1 MKFLIKRYGTS
12 IKINIFDKIIILLT
26 VICFCATLTFSFISY
41 YSSWKNNVE
50 SIENNLEEFSN
61 NTKLLIEEYLDK
73 NFKILD
79 YIAGFEEIYKMDW
92 KEQYEFLISKT
103 KNLDFNHYIIMDML
117 GQGHYTN
124 TGEIKNQINEEFYGD
139 IIFNEEFLSE
149 PFLQVNENRSIT
161 TLSVSIYDKENEKVG
176 ALCGVIDLSK
186 INKLFEYKT
195 IGKGGYCFLINREG
209 YYVSHTNME
218 YVHKRK
224 NIFNDSMID
233 ENNNIEFLKYVTNI
247 NKSLLGNVILN
258 NNVYYTSIN
267 PIENADWYV
276 VYLFPKSEIMK
287 NLNKFISF
295 QIMVVIFGILL
306 MLLIIRLI
314 YTSIENH
321 KMACTD
327 SLTKLN
333 NHFSYKLTMKKLE
346 NKYNKNI
353 TIIGFDLNGF
363 KLIND
368 TYGHNIGDKALCV
381 FSEILLKVFK
391 NKEFVGR
398 IGGDEFIVIS
408 LEDNYENTEIKL
420 KDLEKLISE
429 YNKESEYRLSTSFGY
444 CTRVKG
450 DKSSLEKIQQE
461 ADICM
466 YRNKKLL

>member
-1 MKFLIKRYGTS
+1 
-12 IKINIFDKIIILLT
+12 
-26 VICFCATLTFSFISY
+26 
-41 YSSWKNNVE
+41 
-50 SIENNLEEFSN
+50 
-61 NTKLLIEEYLDK
+61 
-73 NFKILD
+73 
-79 YIAGFEEIYKMDW
+79 
-92 KEQYEFLISKT
+92 
-103 KNLDFNHYIIMDML
+103 
-117 GQGHYTN
+117 
-124 TGEIKNQINEEFYGD
+124 
-139 IIFNEEFLSE
+139 
-149 PFLQVNENRSIT
+149 
-161 TLSVSIYDKENEKVG
+161 
-176 ALCGVIDLSK
+176 
-186 INKLFEYKT
+186 
-195 IGKGGYCFLINREG
+195 
-209 YYVSHTNME
+209 
-218 YVHKRK
+218 
-224 NIFNDSMID
+224 
-233 ENNNIEFLKYVTNI
+233 
-247 NKSLLGNVILN
+247 
-258 NNVYYTSIN
+258 
-267 PIENADWYV
+267 NADWYV
-276 VYLFPKSEIMK
+276 VYLFPKSEVMK
-287 NLNKFISF
+287 NLNKFISS

-314 YTSIENH
+314 YTIIENH

-408 LEDNYENTEIKL
+408 LEDNYENIEIKL
-420 KDLEKLISE
+420 KYLEKLISE
-429 YNKESEYRLSTSFGY
+429 YNKESEYKLGTSFGY